1 MASVPATDVFLK
13 RYRIRPV
20 SRTARRRGVIGAMA
34 GIIGSVQALEAVKY
48 FTGAG
53 ELLTNKMYVFDGLTM
68 ENRIVRFPNR
78 NERCR
83 VCGENADIKSVKG
96 NAAEYRRKGCAI
108 QSM

>member
-1 MASVPATDVFLK
+1 M
-13 RYRIRPV
+13 
-20 SRTARRRGVIGAMA
+20 IGAMA

-83 VCGENADIKSVKG
+83 VCGKDADIKSVKG